1 MNGEPLPVDHGF
13 PVRLVVSG
21 LYGYV
26 SATKWLKEIELT
38 TLEDFDGFW
47 IPRGWS
53 KLGPVKTQSRIDTPR
68 ANATVEPG
76 QLAIGGVAWAP
87 NKGVVK
93 VDVQLDDQA
102 WIEADLGESLGVN
115 AWRQWSTS
123 ATIGSGDHRIRV
135 RATDG
140 DGETQTEVVTA
151 VDPDGASGW
160 HTINIRA

>member
-1 MNGEPLPVDHGF
+1 LPVDHGF

-38 TLEDFDGFW
+38 TFEDFDGFW

-68 ANATVEPG
+68 ANATIDVGEV
-76 QLAIGGVAWAP
+76 AIGGVAWAP

-93 VDVQLDDQA
+93 VEVQLDDEP
-102 WIEADLGESLGVN
+102 WVEADLGESLGVN
-115 AWRQWSTS
+115 AWRQWSTT
-123 ATIGSGDHRIRV
+123 ATVGSGDHRIRV

-140 DGETQTEVVTA
+140 TGETQTDVVTA